1 VKYEI
6 IYALCVLESAKII
19 EIMNEQET
27 RSRLIRP
34 AITKAGWSDVQIREE
49 YPYTLGR
56 IHVSGNTWKRG
67 ENKKVD
73 FLLEF
78 KPNLPLAIIEAKHI
92 GKSLGA
98 GMQQALNYAE
108 ALDVPFV
115 FSTNGKGF
123 LFHDRTGQSAT
134 TEQELDQLPSPDELF
149 RMYKTWKGDQSSYTA
164 VLETP
169 YYSDAQSKTPRY
181 FQRVAINRVVEAIS
195 QGQKR
200 ALLVMATGTG
210 KTYTAGQIMWRLWKS
225 GNAKRILFLADRNI
239 LVDQA
244 KINDLKHF
252 GDALT
257 KISRHSFNDV
267 GSLMSYE
274 VFLGLYQAMSGVA
287 EEEKLYKKL
296 PKDFFD
302 LIVIDE
308 CHRGSA
314 SEDGQWHEILDYFK
328 NATHLGLTATPK
340 ETTDTST
347 THYFGDAV
355 YTYSL
360 KQGIDDGFLAPY
372 KVLRVLLDND
382 ITGWRPVAG
391 TIDDNGVPVEDR
403 VYELGDIN
411 KSVIF
416 PQRDDIVAKKIVEYL
431 DAINDPY
438 AKTIVFCR
446 TTTHAER
453 MRSALINAAGE
464 KARKNMRYVMR
475 ITGDDE
481 EGKNQLDRFIDP
493 EEIYPTIVTTSQL
506 LSTGVDAQTCK
517 LVVLDKPIES
527 MTEFKQIIGRGTR
540 IREDKGKMW
549 FTVID
554 FQGVTKLFADPG
566 FDGFAERVFEVSED
580 EDIAKKLEEQDPTEM
595 PIEEKAD
602 EDRLVDFILSQGNVK
617 DVIDRPPVYTLGN
630 VPYAVVKEQ
639 VQYLGLDG
647 KLITES
653 LTDFTRKNIL
663 VYYPTIDSF
672 FGAWQSAES
681 RQAII
686 DQIDASGIPLEELQK
701 QVGVEFD
708 LFDLIVHVAYDKKMM
723 KKRERAELVR
733 RSNYLNKYSGKAREV
748 LEALLDKYADSI
760 LKDIESVRILTLEP
774 FRSLGTDYEL
784 VSLFGGKDGYH
795 VAVDELLDVVYAH

>member
-1 VKYEI
+1 
-6 IYALCVLESAKII
+6 
-19 EIMNEQET
+19 MNEQET

-34 AITKAGWSDVQIREE
+34 AITQAGWSDIQIREE

-73 FLLEF
+73 FLLEY
-78 KPNLPLAIIEAKHI
+78 KPNFPLAIIEAKHI

-98 GMQQALNYAE
+98 GMQQALNYAA

-123 LFHDRTGQSAT
+123 LFHDRTGQSSE
-134 TEQELDQLPSPDELF
+134 TEQTLNELPSPEDLIAL
-149 RMYKTWKGDQSSYTA
+149 YSSWKGNKSSAYHA

-169 YYSDAQSKTPRY
+169 YYTDNASKSPRY
-181 FQRVAINRVVEAIS
+181 FQRIAINRVVEAIS
-195 QGQKR
+195 QGQNR

-257 KISRHSFNDV
+257 KISRQNFSDV
-267 GSLMSYE
+267 GSLMSHE
-274 VFLGLYQAMSGVA
+274 IFLGLYQAMSGVT

-314 SEDGQWHEILDYFK
+314 SEDGQWHEILDYFTS
-328 NATHLGLTATPK
+328 ATHLGLTATPK

-347 THYFGDAV
+347 THYFGEPV

-382 ITGWRPVAG
+382 VTGWRPAAG
-391 TIDDNGVPVEDR
+391 TVDDSGVPVEDR

-411 KSVIF
+411 KTVIF
-416 PQRDDIVAKKIVEYL
+416 PQRDETIAKKIIEYL
-431 DAINDPY
+431 DAIGDPY

-453 MRSALINAAGE
+453 MRSALVNAAGE
-464 KARKNMRYVMR
+464 KAQKNARYVMR

-481 EGKNQLDRFIDP
+481 EGKSQLDRFIDP
-493 EEIYPTIVTTSQL
+493 EETYPTIVTTSQL

-540 IREDKGKMW
+540 VREDKGKMW
-549 FTVID
+549 FTVMD
-554 FQGVTKLFADPG
+554 FQGVTKLFADPA
-566 FDGFAERVFEVSED
+566 FDGFAERVFEIKED
-580 EDIAKKLEEQDPTEM
+580 DDIAEKLAAEDPSEL
-595 PIEEKAD
+595 PIEEKAE
-602 EDRLVDFILSQGNVK
+602 EDKLVDFILSQGNGSEMT
-617 DVIDRPPVYTLGN
+617 DRPHVYTLGD

-639 VQYLGLDG
+639 VQYLGPDG
-647 KLITES
+647 KLLTES
-653 LTDFTRKNIL
+653 LTDFTKKNIL
-663 VYYPTIDSF
+663 NYYPTLDSF
-672 FGAWQSAES
+672 FNAWQSAER

-686 DQIDASGIPLEELQK
+686 DQIDASGIPLDELQK
-701 QVGVEFD
+701 QVGIEFD
-708 LFDLIVHVAYDKKMM
+708 LFDLIIHVAYDKKMM
-723 KKRERAELVR
+723 RKRERADLVR
-733 RSNYLNKYSGKAREV
+733 RSNYLDKYSGKAREV
-748 LEALLDKYADSI
+748 LEALLDKYADAI

-784 VSLFGGKDGYH
+784 VSLFGGKDGYNK
-795 VAVDELLDVVYAH
+795 AVDELLDVVYAH